1 MIQRIG
7 LITNMLKIQLI
18 MKSKRPRPCI
28 ITAILTKNS
37 GNSRE
42 IWRTIN
48 QAMSCNTKTDNSI
61 TSIKTEERLIS
72 DTNEIAEVF
81 NQHFTDIGPRLASK
95 LDNSSKSFEEYIT
108 TTRSSFHLQAVDR
121 DTVLKVLTSV
131 SPAKATGLDEIPCC
145 LIRDLKHQDG
155 SGGRRCL
162 RK

>member
-1 MIQRIG
+1 M
-7 LITNMLKIQLI
+7 
-18 MKSKRPRPCI
+18 
-28 ITAILTKNS
+28 
-37 GNSRE
+37 SR
-42 IWRTIN
+42 
-48 QAMSCNTKTDNSI
+48 NTKTDNSI

-131 SPAKATGLDEIPCC
+131 SPAKATGLSP
-145 LIRDLKHQDG
+145 H
-155 SGGRRCL
+155 
-162 RK
+162 